1 MQLESIKKA
10 IREWGILRQSE
21 KASTDF
27 LGQGSLFHI
36 DVKKV
41 LKVSPRIDPI
51 VPTYVHAYLGV
62 HEGKLLFFLMNNIM
76 DSESEFGKEGERI
89 EDFII
94 VEEAKYMDQDLFGPF
109 ITTSQSRYFNSTD
122 AIPSNE
128 AITRIIHWS
137 VLKDKWINSAITT
150 PNGLFEAFV
159 IPSTDLEK
167 ETEVFALFGLKKKK
181 LYHYPEAELIIWNE
195 TNGFLL
201 SNSEVESSFDDIVR
215 PVPPFGQG
223 TIAPQNFHLMQ
234 VSELSRNVAP

>member
-1 MQLESIKKA
+1 MQLETIKKA
-10 IREWGILRQSE
+10 IREWRILRQSK
-21 KASTDF
+21 KASTDL

-41 LKVSPRIDPI
+41 LEVSSRIDPI
-51 VPTYVHAYLGV
+51 DPTYIHAYLGV

-76 DSESEFGKEGERI
+76 DSEIEFTKEGKRI
-89 EDFII
+89 EDFIV
-94 VEEAKYMDQDLFGPF
+94 VEEAIYMDQDQFAPF

-137 VLKDKWINSAITT
+137 VLKNKWINSAITT

-159 IPSTDLEK
+159 IPSVDLEK

-181 LYHYPEAELIIWNE
+181 PGQYPEAELIIWNE
-195 TNGFLL
+195 TKGFLL
-201 SNSEVESSFDDIVR
+201 SNPEVESSFEDIVR

-223 TIAPQNFHLMQ
+223 ITAIKNFHLMQ
-234 VSELSRNVAP
+234 VSELSRSVTL